1 MQLCCYMYQHTGIFS
16 LSMQYW
22 LWWRWFQLHRLAI
35 NFATVM
41 LNIFGACKLCSC
53 NRCLTMQILM
63 NVRVPKLAMSLR
75 VVKTLMVPLSV
86 PVIMDLLVMDKCAHV
101 S

>member
-1 MQLCCYMYQHTGIFS
+1 
-16 LSMQYW
+16 
-22 LWWRWFQLHRLAI
+22 
-35 NFATVM
+35 
-41 LNIFGACKLCSC
+41 
-53 NRCLTMQILM
+53 MQILM

-86 PVIMDLLVMDKCAHV
+86 PVIMDSLVMDKYAHV

>member
-1 MQLCCYMYQHTGIFS
+1 
-16 LSMQYW
+16 
-22 LWWRWFQLHRLAI
+22 
-35 NFATVM
+35 
-41 LNIFGACKLCSC
+41 
-53 NRCLTMQILM
+53 MQILM
-63 NVRVPKLAMSLR
+63 NVRVSKLAMSLR